1 MARCGSDTDAGPPT
15 ALTPGV
21 PAVRDGAGVED
32 KELLQLIAVD
42 STSVRAHQHAAGA
55 PTARSTGTDPNYT
68 DLPGES
74 AGHAVGRSRGGWTS
88 RIHALADQAC
98 SLTTLQLTVGR
109 TGNNHALAPLLAAY
123 RIEHQGSKAAFVGPR
138 VAGPVA

>member
-1 MARCGSDTDAGPPT
+1 MPPGPR
-15 ALTPGV
+15 LPG
-21 PAVRDGAGVED
+21 PQG
-32 KELLQLIAVD
+32 L
-42 STSVRAHQHAAGA
+42 
-55 PTARSTGTDPNYT
+55 NYT

-123 RIEHQGSKAAFVGPR
+123 HIEHQGSRRLSWAR
-138 VAGPVA
+138 VWRDPVA